1 MGWKVKWDSYKET
14 IEPYYF
20 KYMNACIRFM
30 AQGKPNAQNLLVDEQ
45 NDRLLADL
53 VRSLKKHQ
61 GDSEY
66 QDESYFLQSKNDH
79 DEKGYEK
86 SACCQNIVSKE

>member
-1 MGWKVKWDSYKET
+1 
-14 IEPYYF
+14 
-20 KYMNACIRFM
+20 M